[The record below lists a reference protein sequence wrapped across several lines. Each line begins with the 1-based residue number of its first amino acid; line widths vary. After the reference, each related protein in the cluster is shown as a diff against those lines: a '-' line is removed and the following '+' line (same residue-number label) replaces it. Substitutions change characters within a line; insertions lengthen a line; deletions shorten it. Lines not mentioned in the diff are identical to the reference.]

1 MNSTGGG
8 SRRSG
13 GIPAEA
19 GGLHT
24 VQYLP
29 YPTIPQLSPSGAP
42 VLFSMA
48 QLSLSHAFPTRRK
61 ILLPHQAEESA
72 CRDWHR
78 I

>member
-1 MNSTGGG
+1 
-8 SRRSG
+8 RR
-13 GIPAEA
+13 PAHRA
-19 GGLHT
+19 
-24 VQYLP
+24 VP

-72 CRDWHR
+72 CRDWRR